1 MKAPI
6 QHTTDTANKIH
17 LLCENAVVFMMRKI
31 YRKIYSTIIGKI
43 NPVKFAKK
51 IGVNFPDKQL
61 HLYGKISWGTE
72 PWIITL
78 GKNVHITE
86 GVKFITHDGGT
97 LLFRNQVPDLEIT
110 KPITI
115 GDDVYIGNNVILL
128 PGVTIGNKVI
138 IGAGAIVTKD
148 IPDNSVAVGVPA
160 RVIKTADEYF
170 EKIQRESLH
179 LGHLKGQEKDKALME
194 YFGYKGNSKGIYF

>member
-1 MKAPI
+1 MIK
-6 QHTTDTANKIH
+6 
-17 LLCENAVVFMMRKI
+17 RI
-31 YRKIYSTIIGKI
+31 YRAIYKSIMVRF
-43 NPVKFAKK
+43 NHVKFAKK
-51 IGVNFPDKQL
+51 IGVNIRGKVHF
-61 HLYGKISWGTE
+61 YGTISWGTE
-72 PWIITL
+72 PWLITL
-78 GKNVHITE
+78 GNNVYITN
-86 GVKFITHDGGT
+86 GVRFVTHDGGT
-97 LLFRNQVPDLEIT
+97 LLFRDKVPDLEIT

-138 IGAGAIVTKD
+138 IGAGAVVTHD

-160 RVIKTADEYF
+160 KVIKTADEYF

-194 YFGYKGNSKGIYF
+194 YYEYKGNSKGIYF